1 MCGQAG
7 LILGGKRRS
16 EAEVAILKTIFS
28 GLLMRSEA
36 RGHHASGLAVIDRD
50 GEYRL
55 CKRPIPATQLVAQP
69 EFASVLDV
77 LEGRMGRS
85 AGRTTLIL
93 GHTRYRTRGCE
104 SNNLNNHPL
113 RAADWIGTA
122 NGTIYNAA
130 SLFRRHRLYR
140 HAEVDSELVLR
151 LAEKFSDVGALD
163 LLRFIDALR
172 PARGQLSA
180 VFASLCAPE
189 VTYVI
194 HGNRPLVL
202 RAHRRYRAIAY
213 ASEASFLDAVLSDL
227 PGWRD
232 FPLPPMTLARF
243 EHDDIFNPEYH
254 EIAFIRQERPAIRD
268 LPVTTMR

>member
-7 LILGGKRRS
+7 LILGRRRRS
-16 EAEVAILKTIFS
+16 EAEVAILTTVFS
-28 GLLMRSEA
+28 GLLMHSEA
-36 RGHHASGLAVIDRD
+36 RGRHASGLAVIDRD

-55 CKRPIPATQLVAQP
+55 CKRPVPATQLVAQP
-69 EFASVLDV
+69 EYASVLGA
-77 LEGRMGRS
+77 LEGRFCRS

-104 SNNLNNHPL
+104 SNNLNNHPM

-122 NGTIYNAA
+122 NGTIYNAP

-151 LAEKFSDVGALD
+151 LADRFADMGTLD
-163 LLRFIDALR
+163 LPGFIDALR

-180 VFASLCAPE
+180 IFASLCAPE

-202 RAHRRYRAIAY
+202 RTHRRYRVIAY
-213 ASEASFLDAVLSDL
+213 SSEARFLDDVLGDL
-227 PGWRD
+227 PGWR
-232 FPLPPMTLARF
+232 PLRLPPMTLARF
-243 EHDDIFNPEYH
+243 DHNDLFRPECH
-254 EIAFIRQERPAIRD
+254 GIDFIRQERPATRD
-268 LPVTTMR
+268 LPVPAMR

>member
-7 LILGGKRRS
+7 LILGRKRRS
-16 EAEVAILKTIFS
+16 EAEVAILKTVFS
-28 GLLMRSEA
+28 GLLMHTEA
-36 RGHHASGLAVIDRD
+36 RGRHASGLAVIDRD

-55 CKRPIPATQLVAQP
+55 CKRPVPATQLVAQP
-69 EFASVLDV
+69 EYANVLGA
-77 LEGRMGRS
+77 LEGRFGRF

-122 NGTIYNAA
+122 NGTIYNAP
-130 SLFRRHRLYR
+130 SLFRRYRLYR

-151 LAEKFSDVGALD
+151 LADKFADVGALD
-163 LLRFIDALR
+163 LPGFIDALR

-180 VFASLCAPE
+180 VFASLCVPK

-202 RAHRRYRAIAY
+202 RAHRRYRVVAY
-213 ASEASFLDAVLSDL
+213 ASEARFLDAVLGDL

-232 FPLPPMTLARF
+232 FPLPPMTLAQF
-243 EHDDIFNPEYH
+243 EHDDVFHPEYH
-254 EIAFIRQERPAIRD
+254 AIDFIRQERPAIRD
-268 LPVTTMR
+268 LPVPAMR

>member
-1 MCGQAG
+1 MHNE
-7 LILGGKRRS
+7 S
-16 EAEVAILKTIFS
+16 
-28 GLLMRSEA
+28 
-36 RGHHASGLAVIDRD
+36 RGRHASGLAVIDRD

-55 CKRPIPATQLVAQP
+55 CKLPIPAMQLVAQP
-69 EFASVLDV
+69 EFASVLGA
-77 LEGRMGRS
+77 LEGRFGRF

-104 SNNLNNHPL
+104 SNSLNNHPL

-122 NGTIYNAA
+122 YGTIHNAP

-140 HAEVDSELVLR
+140 HAEFDSELVLR
-151 LAEKFSDVGALD
+151 LGDKFSDMGALD
-163 LLRFIDALR
+163 LTGFIEALR

-180 VFASLCAPE
+180 VFASLCAPK

-202 RAHRRYRAIAY
+202 RAHRRYRVVAY
-213 ASEASFLDAVLSDL
+213 ASEARFLNTVFCDL

-243 EHDDIFNPEYH
+243 DYDNIFRPEYH
-254 EIAFIRQERPAIRD
+254 GISFIRQERPAIRD
-268 LPVTTMR
+268 RPVPAMR

>member
-7 LILGGKRRS
+7 LILGRKRRS

-36 RGHHASGLAVIDRD
+36 RGRHASGLAVSDRD

-55 CKRPIPATQLVAQP
+55 CKRPVPATQLVAQP
-69 EFASVLDV
+69 EFARVLGV
-77 LEGRMGRS
+77 LEGRFGRS

-93 GHTRYRTRGCE
+93 GHTRHRTRGCE
-104 SNNLNNHPL
+104 TNNLNNHPL

-151 LAEKFSDVGALD
+151 LADRFSDTGALD
-163 LLRFIDALR
+163 LPGFINALR

-189 VTYVI
+189 ATYVI

-202 RAHRRYRAIAY
+202 RAHRHYRVVAY
-213 ASEASFLDAVLSDL
+213 ASEARFLDAVFGDL

-232 FPLPPMTLARF
+232 LPLPPMTLARF
-243 EHDDIFNPEYH
+243 DHDDIFHPEYH
-254 EIAFIRQERPAIRD
+254 GIDFIRQERSATRD
-268 LPVTTMR
+268 LPLPAMK

>member
-1 MCGQAG
+1 VCGQAG
-7 LILGGKRRS
+7 LLIGRKRRS

-36 RGHHASGLAVIDRD
+36 RGRHASGLAVIDRD

-55 CKRPIPATQLVAQP
+55 CKRPIPATHLVAQP
-69 EFASVLDV
+69 EFASVLGAM
-77 LEGRMGRS
+77 EGRFGRS

-122 NGTIYNAA
+122 NGTIYNAPR
-130 SLFRRHRLYR
+130 LFRRHRLYR

-151 LAEKFSDVGALD
+151 LADRFSDVGALD
-163 LLRFIDALR
+163 LPGFIDALR

-189 VTYVI
+189 TTYVI

-202 RAHRRYRAIAY
+202 RAHRRYRVIAY
-213 ASEASFLDAVLSDL
+213 ASEARFLDAVLGDL
-227 PGWRD
+227 PSWRD
-232 FPLPPMTLARF
+232 FTLPPMMLARF
-243 EHDDIFNPEYH
+243 EYDAIFHPEYH

-268 LPVTTMR
+268 LPIPARR